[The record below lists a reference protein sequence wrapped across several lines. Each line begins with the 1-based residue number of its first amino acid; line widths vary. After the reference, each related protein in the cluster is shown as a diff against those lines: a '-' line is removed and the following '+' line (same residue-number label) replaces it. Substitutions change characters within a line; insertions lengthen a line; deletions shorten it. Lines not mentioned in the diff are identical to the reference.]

1 MSETKQ
7 IPRDQLATYFDTF
20 TKRFL
25 RDGAPEAAD
34 VEILEPAL
42 GDQIAVSGARL
53 LGVTYDSRANALE
66 VELDS
71 GDHRTYAP
79 DAVWTIEE
87 PDGFV
92 SAIEVVRDDGTRE
105 VVSVKR
111 VGLRGGRAD

>member
-1 MSETKQ
+1 MLETKQ
-7 IPRDQLATYFDTF
+7 IPHDQLATYFDRF

-34 VEILEPAL
+34 VEVIEPTL
-42 GDQIAVSGARL
+42 GDQVAARGARL
-53 LGVTYDSRANALE
+53 LGVTFDAGTNALE

-71 GDHRTYAP
+71 GDLRTYAP
-79 DAVWTIEE
+79 KAVWTVEE

-92 SAIEVVRDDGTRE
+92 SAIEVVRDDDTRE

-111 VGLRGGRAD
+111 VGLRRAD